1 MIHKVLI
8 YWNTI
13 KYLKNIQIIFRV
25 YYKFKLNYFI
35 SRKLIKINKK
45 IKYINLFSNN
55 NTFFS
60 DNFFYINNESAE
72 FSKIGW
78 YPNSKDDLWN
88 YKLHYFDYINNSK
101 KKLKKDIA
109 QNLIYNWI
117 ENYQFKSGI
126 GWDPYPT
133 SIRIINWITWSWNNK
148 FEEKKVIENL
158 LFQIRYLSKN
168 LEWHILGNHL
178 LTNAKSLIFAGLF
191 FEGNEARKWLKTGI
205 KILEDQLD
213 EQVLK
218 DGGHFE
224 LSPMYHSLFLKDLI
238 EIYHLAKKN
247 NSYFSKNFI
256 QKILSIINKMFKW
269 LELMCHPDGEISYF
283 NDSVIN
289 EVLKLDELKELANYY
304 NIQALNN
311 IETNKLK
318 NLHHLKDSGYIN
330 ISAKNFLA
338 IIDVGRVGPS
348 YLPGHAH
355 ADTLSFELSLYNN
368 RFFVNSGISCY
379 GVNNQRHIERSTQ
392 SHNTV
397 KINDS
402 NSSNVWSS
410 FRVAER
416 AFPQDLSIIKKNQDI
431 IISCSHNGYK
441 RKHNIIH
448 KRIWHLSKNKF
459 SIEDEIIG
467 NFKNAFANFIL
478 HPEVKNIKLNHNSFE
493 FIFCNKKVSFMS
505 NNKASLI
512 KKKYNLGFGKSI
524 LTNCILIE
532 FNENKNLTNILWS

>member
-1 MIHKVLI
+1 MINIILI

-13 KYLKNIQIIFRV
+13 KYLKNIQIIFRI

-35 SRKLIKINKK
+35 SRKLININKK

-55 NTFFS
+55 NTFFL
-60 DNFFYINNESAE
+60 DDFFHINNQSAD
-72 FSKIGW
+72 FTKTGW
-78 YPNSKDDLWN
+78 NPNSKDDLWK

-101 KKLKKDIA
+101 KKLKKDIV
-109 QNLIYNWI
+109 QMLIYNWI
-117 ENYQFKSGI
+117 ENYPFKSGI

-148 FEEKKVIENL
+148 FSEKKVIENL

-168 LEWHILGNHL
+168 IEWHILGNHL
-178 LTNAKSLIFAGLF
+178 ATNAKSLIFAGLF
-191 FEGNEARKWLKTGI
+191 FEGNEARKWLKKGI
-205 KILEDQLD
+205 NILEDQLD

-238 EIYHLAKKN
+238 EIYNLSKN
-247 NSYFSKNFI
+247 NKVYFSKNFN
-256 QKILSIINKMFKW
+256 QKLLYKINKMFKW
-269 LELMCHPDGEISYF
+269 LELMSHPDGEIGYF
-283 NDSVIN
+283 NDSVNN
-289 EVLKLDELKELANYY
+289 EILKVGELRELAKYY
-304 NIQALNN
+304 NIQILNN
-311 IETNKLK
+311 IELNKIK

-338 IIDVGRVGPS
+338 IIDVGHVGPN

-379 GVNNQRHIERSTQ
+379 GVNKQRHIERSTQ

-397 KINDS
+397 KINNS
-402 NSSNVWSS
+402 NSSNVWAS

-416 AFPQDLSIIKKNQDI
+416 AFPQNLSIINENQDF

-441 RKHNIIH
+441 RNYNIIH
-448 KRIWHLSKNKF
+448 KRTWHLSKNKF

-467 NFKNAFANFIL
+467 SFKNAFANFIL
-478 HPEVKNIKLNHNSFE
+478 HPEVKIFKLNENSLE
-493 FIFCNKKVSFMS
+493 FIFCNKKVKFFS
-505 NNKASLI
+505 NNKVSLI
-512 KKKYNLGFGKSI
+512 KKKYNLGFGKST

-532 FNENKNLTNILWS
+532 FEENKNLTNILWS